1 MKPAWLRILPAPLR
15 TRLEG
20 RLNLQR
26 ILANTGWLFSDR
38 VLRLGVGLVV
48 GIWVARYLGAEQYGI
63 YNYALAYVGL
73 FGVLATLGLDTITV
87 RDLVREPVR
96 QDVILG
102 TVFGLKVIGA
112 VVACLMVT
120 TAISV
125 QRPADGLMRL
135 IVFLLAGGLALHA
148 FDAIDFWFQSR
159 VQSKYTVIAR
169 NTAFL
174 TTAVIRVLLIQLEAP
189 LLAFVVAGLGEVALG
204 ATGLIV
210 AYRRQGGR
218 LRAWRFDMGCAGQ
231 LLKESWPLI
240 LSGLAIMIYM
250 RIDLIMLGE
259 LVNDRAVGMYAAAT
273 RLSEVWYFI
282 PTTIV
287 SSVFPSIIE
296 ARKRNEAEYYRR
308 LQQLFD
314 LMAGLALVIA
324 VPMTALSS
332 WVIYVLYAA
341 EYAAAGPILAV
352 HIWAAVFVFLGVAQS
367 PWDVAEG
374 LTRLALMRTVIGAVV
389 NVGLNLLL
397 LPTYGGLGAAIATV
411 VAQACSA
418 CLANALSRKTRV
430 ILRLQLRALFPAHYL
445 MRRASAP

>member
-1 MKPAWLRILPAPLR
+1 MKPGWLRILPAPLR

-20 RLNLQR
+20 RLNLQK
-26 ILANTGWLFSDR
+26 ILANTGWLFGDR
-38 VLRLGVGLVV
+38 ILRLGVGLVV

-63 YNYALAYVGL
+63 YNYALAFVSL
-73 FGVLATLGLDTITV
+73 FGVLATLGLDTIAV
-87 RDLVREPVR
+87 RDLVRDPAR
-96 QDVILG
+96 QDVLLG

-112 VVACLMVT
+112 VVACLTVT
-120 TAISV
+120 AAISV

-135 IVFLLAGGLALHA
+135 IVFLLASGLVFQA
-148 FDAIDFWFQSR
+148 FDAIDFWFQSCI
-159 VQSKYTVIAR
+159 QSRYTVIAR

-174 TTAVIRVLLIQLEAP
+174 TTAVIRVLLIQLQAP
-189 LLAFVVAGLGEVALG
+189 LLAFVIAGLVEVGLG
-204 ATGLIV
+204 AVGLVV
-210 AYRRQGGR
+210 AYQRQGGR
-218 LRAWRFDMGCAGQ
+218 IRAWRFDTGCAGQ
-231 LLKESWPLI
+231 LLRESWPLI

-259 LVNDRAVGMYAAAT
+259 LVNDRAVGVYAAAT
-273 RLSEVWYFI
+273 RLSELWYFI
-282 PTTIV
+282 PTAIV

-296 ARKRNEAEYYRR
+296 ARKRSEAEYYRR

-314 LMAGLALVIA
+314 VVAGLALVIA

-332 WVIYVLYAA
+332 WVIHVLYAT

-374 LTRLALMRTVIGAVV
+374 LTRLSLMRTVIGAVV

-397 LPTYGGLGAAIATV
+397 LPAYGGLGAAVATV
-411 VAQACSA
+411 VAYACSA
-418 CLANALSRKTRV
+418 CLANALSGRTHAV
-430 ILRLQLRALFPAHYL
+430 LRLQLRALFPIHYL
-445 MRRASAP
+445 TSRVSER